1 MIERP
6 PLPVLHTPRL
16 CVHLPPPDDAPALL
30 AYFAA
35 NDARF
40 APFDPPH
47 PPGFLTLP
55 FWRGRLAQNRA
66 EAHDD
71 RSYRFF
77 LRSADDPTGPVLG
90 AIGLTGIARGPS
102 QRANV
107 GFSVD
112 GAHEGIGLMR
122 EALEAVLGLAWG
134 PLALHRLEAGHLPD
148 NHRSAGLLA
157 RLGFAVEG
165 YAPRYLFINGAWR
178 DHVLR
183 AAVSPLDLPPQR

>member
-6 PLPVLHTPRL
+6 PLPVLHTQRL
-16 CVHLPPPDDAPALL
+16 YLHLPPPDDAPAVC

-35 NDARF
+35 NDTRF

-71 RSYRFF
+71 GSYRFF

-90 AIGLTGIARGPS
+90 AIGLTGVARGPS
-102 QRANV
+102 QRASV

-112 GAHEGIGLMR
+112 GAHEGKGLMR
-122 EALEAVLGLAWG
+122 EALEAILGLAWG
-134 PLALHRLEAGHLPD
+134 PLGLHRLEAGHLPG
-148 NHRSAGLLA
+148 NHRSAALLA
-157 RLGFAVEG
+157 RVGFAVEG
-165 YAPRYLFINGAWR
+165 YAPRYLFIDGAWR

-183 AAVSPLDLPPQR
+183 AAVSPLDLPPKR